1 MSDIRGAVNAV
12 RDTLND
18 TNANVGYVTVH
29 RAELE
34 IVLDYADEKLGDKP
48 TRPFKVG
55 DKVQEICE
63 NIGDDLPVG
72 VIISQSE
79 KGNYVVLESSV
90 MKGRTLLYFDD
101 EIEPY
106 AAVVEAKFKVGQ
118 KVEILESIQASG
130 AVVKAGTQGTV
141 VEVDAARMHEF
152 EVMFSGA
159 TGTFSVGFDADEL
172 KADLAIGDEVE
183 VVAEHMES
191 HGRSLIGDRGTLIKI
206 EPHADTFPYSVE
218 FRMFAGLGSQVKYF
232 ARTELKKV

>member
-90 MKGRTLLYFDD
+90 MKGRTLMYFDD
-101 EIEPY
+101 EIEPF
-106 AAVVEAKFKVGQ
+106 AAVVE
-118 KVEILESIQASG
+118 
-130 AVVKAGTQGTV
+130 
-141 VEVDAARMHEF
+141 
-152 EVMFSGA
+152 
-159 TGTFSVGFDADEL
+159 
-172 KADLAIGDEVE
+172 ADLAIGDEVE

-191 HGRSLIGDRGTLIKI
+191 HGRSLIGDRGTLINI
-206 EPHADTFPYSVE
+206 EPHADTFPYSVA
-218 FRMFAGLGSQVKYF
+218 FRMFAGLGSQVRYF